1 MMIQTE
7 KIVDLSQKIL
17 RRGENFPFH
26 SDYIGNRHTGQWY
39 VMSNIFIGSHVATHV
54 ECPRHH
60 IKDGLDCL
68 HYPLENLIGSC
79 VTLDCTGKEVDDPI
93 TLEEVMRYKD
103 LIHKGD
109 IIFLWTGFDK
119 YHRTERWTDYR
130 YIAEDAME
138 WLVSF
143 EPKAIGVDAYGI
155 EIPGADTGEP
165 NHMRCFN
172 RNIAVVE
179 ALTNLGKIA
188 NKRTTVFMLVL
199 PMEGVDACPVRA
211 IALQDEIPLDM
222 NKIVELN
229 QKLLQD
235 KENFGFHSVYNG
247 TNRPDWYVMSDILM
261 GSHAGTH
268 VEVPRHHLKDGLD
281 CMHFP
286 LERLM
291 GDCITMDCSGK
302 EVDEPIT
309 LEEVMRYKD
318 QIKKGDIIFLWTGF
332 DRFHRTERW
341 RDYRYIA
348 EDAMEWL
355 VSFEP
360 KAIGVDAF
368 GIEIPGENT
377 GEPNHMRCFNRNIA
391 VVEALTNLGEIAGK
405 RTSVLM
411 LILPMEG
418 VDACPVRAIAIQE

>member
-143 EPKAIGVDAYGI
+143 ARSAHGRRGRLSGTRHRAPGRDPSGHEQNCRI
-155 EIPGADTGEP
+155 ESE
-165 NHMRCFN
+165 
-172 RNIAVVE
+172 
-179 ALTNLGKIA
+179 
-188 NKRTTVFMLVL
+188 TVAGQRKFWL
-199 PMEGVDACPVRA
+199 P
-211 IALQDEIPLDM
+211 
-222 NKIVELN
+222 
-229 QKLLQD
+229 
-235 KENFGFHSVYNG
+235 
-247 TNRPDWYVMSDILM
+247 
-261 GSHAGTH
+261 
-268 VEVPRHHLKDGLD
+268 
-281 CMHFP
+281 
-286 LERLM
+286 
-291 GDCITMDCSGK
+291 
-302 EVDEPIT
+302 
-309 LEEVMRYKD
+309 
-318 QIKKGDIIFLWTGF
+318 
-332 DRFHRTERW
+332 
-341 RDYRYIA
+341 
-348 EDAMEWL
+348 
-355 VSFEP
+355 
-360 KAIGVDAF
+360 
-368 GIEIPGENT
+368 
-377 GEPNHMRCFNRNIA
+377 
-391 VVEALTNLGEIAGK
+391 
-405 RTSVLM
+405 
-411 LILPMEG
+411 
-418 VDACPVRAIAIQE
+418 